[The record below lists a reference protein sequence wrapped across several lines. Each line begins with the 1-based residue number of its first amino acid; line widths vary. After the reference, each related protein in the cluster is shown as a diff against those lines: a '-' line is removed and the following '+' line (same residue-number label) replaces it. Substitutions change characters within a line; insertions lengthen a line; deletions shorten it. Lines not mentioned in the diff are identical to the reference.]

1 MFGSSKELI
10 ESARSTISGE
20 MFVTVPMV
28 DLASRTDV
36 AKEVSASSYEAATSW
51 GQEVTTFFRFFYRE
65 VCIAGFSTVP
75 PLCYCYC
82 RLAGST
88 DRWQRT
94 S

>member
-51 GQEVTTFFRFFYRE
+51 GQEVTTFCRFCYR
-65 VCIAGFSTVP
+65 
-75 PLCYCYC
+75 
-82 RLAGST
+82 
-88 DRWQRT
+88 
-94 S
+94 

>member
-36 AKEVSASSYEAATSW
+36 AKEVSASS
-51 GQEVTTFFRFFYRE
+51 F
-65 VCIAGFSTVP
+65 
-75 PLCYCYC
+75 CYSFCLQLM
-82 RLAGST
+82 RLLQVGV
-88 DRWQRT
+88 RR
-94 S
+94 